1 MLIYIFVKYF
11 FIFNINYIS
20 KLPNVYFL
28 FVKYFFVQLI
38 KVPNLKKKKN
48 LKIHFGSE
56 KSQYRAYKLSL
67 ICLNIANEILNFF
80 FGEIKTNKF
89 INLENQNCFLSLS
102 FWTQTQV
109 TKPFC
114 TQNVVTLAYVEL
126 SKAATWTT
134 NVSNYSQ
141 HITARKPKLFTS
153 KEEYSFSKLQIF
165 SAM

>member
-1 MLIYIFVKYF
+1 MF
-11 FIFNINYIS
+11 FRPTYKGAKF
-20 KLPNVYFL
+20 
-28 FVKYFFVQLI
+28 
-38 KVPNLKKKKN
+38 KKKKILKFILDLKN
-48 LKIHFGSE
+48 LNTGPINWHSYVWTLQTRFW
-56 KSQYRAYKLSL
+56 
-67 ICLNIANEILNFF
+67 IF

-109 TKPFC
+109 TNPFC